1 MSGSTSDTRGDLR
14 AAKGQATRARL
25 LAQALRLFAERG
37 YEGVSTRALAEAA
50 ESNVALIAFHFGSK
64 RGLYEAAVEAV
75 ARRTAEAV
83 MPVERNLRQGIEKF
97 TGRRVD
103 LFALLRSEMRDFL
116 ARLLPEERTPGF
128 FPLLTREI
136 HEQGELSERMWNTLL
151 PTLRTVEDLLV
162 AVSSSDQRPRART
175 AAFLLIDSMMGII
188 RDYHIFRRH
197 MGGDQDSMQDA
208 TLLADLL
215 CQGIEPGFTPS
226 SGED

>member
-136 HEQGELSERMWNTLL
+136 QAR
-151 PTLRTVEDLLV
+151 LRQ
-162 AVSSSDQRPRART
+162 A
-175 AAFLLIDSMMGII
+175 
-188 RDYHIFRRH
+188 
-197 MGGDQDSMQDA
+197 
-208 TLLADLL
+208 
-215 CQGIEPGFTPS
+215 
-226 SGED
+226 

>member
-1 MSGSTSDTRGDLR
+1 
-14 AAKGQATRARL
+14 
-25 LAQALRLFAERG
+25 
-37 YEGVSTRALAEAA
+37 
-50 ESNVALIAFHFGSK
+50 
-64 RGLYEAAVEAV
+64 
-75 ARRTAEAV
+75 
-83 MPVERNLRQGIEKF
+83 
-97 TGRRVD
+97 
-103 LFALLRSEMRDFL
+103 
-116 ARLLPEERTPGF
+116 
-128 FPLLTREI
+128 
-136 HEQGELSERMWNTLL
+136 MWNTLL